1 MNPQDRSHRAE
12 ARGGREGLT
21 RREFL
26 GATGGLLLLFTLAP
40 ESAVAGAAPVAPG
53 VPADLNAWLRVGPKA
68 EVTVFTGAVELGQ
81 GVRTALA
88 QMVAEELTFPVA
100 AVKMV
105 MGDVDRAPSLANIH
119 AEGTIA
125 TVGVRLREV
134 AAEARE
140 MLAHMAAQRW
150 GVSREAVTVV
160 GGRAV
165 LPSATDTSV
174 ALGELAQGQPIT
186 RRATS
191 SPALTPQREHRVI
204 GQRAPRTEG
213 PALVTGEA
221 KFVADLRLPGMAYGK
236 VLRPPCLG
244 AQLMAAEV
252 AVARAQPGVL
262 AVVSEGGFVGVV
274 AVRGDVAERALRLV
288 QATWREADHPS
299 MTTLFEDLRRTARPD
314 GPERS
319 TGNTEAALTGARH
332 GFSASYRAAFVAHA
346 PIEPHGAVAAPGP
359 EGLTI
364 YASTPRPQAHREAV
378 AAALA
383 LPLAR
388 VRVVAMP
395 VGGAFGG
402 KDAADVSIE
411 AARLATAAGCPV
423 MLTQSRREEL
433 AWNYF
438 RPAALIDL
446 RCGVSAAGRITAW
459 DCAVFN
465 CGARGAD
472 PGYSFPNLRVRSH
485 RCDSPLRPGHW
496 RGDGGPLNT
505 FAREVHLDY
514 AASQLGIDPIAFRLR
529 HLDGS
534 PRLAAVVRA
543 AAERYGWR
551 PRQAPTGLGVGF
563 ACAADSGTCVAH
575 IVEVEVAWRSG
586 EVRVRRVT
594 VAQDSGLVVNPDGLR
609 SQIEGAVVM
618 GLGFTLREA
627 VRYEQGRILTDRFAS
642 YPIPTLPETPD
653 IDVVLVS
660 DGETPPKAA
669 GEPAIFPVAAA
680 VANAIFDATGKRFR
694 ELPISPDRVAAA
706 LRS

>member
-1 MNPQDRSHRAE
+1 MSPEDRENRATPHSR
-12 ARGGREGLT
+12 ARLT

-26 GATGGLLLLFTLAP
+26 GAAGGLVLFFSLPPESLAP
-40 ESAVAGAAPVAPG
+40 RAEASSA
-53 VPADLNAWLRVGPKA
+53 ADLNAWLRVGPKA

-81 GVRTALA
+81 GVGTALA
-88 QMVAEELTFPVA
+88 QMVAEELTFPVS

-105 MGDVDRAPSLANIH
+105 MGDTERAPSVGDGH
-119 AEGTIA
+119 TGGTIA
-125 TVGVRLREV
+125 TVGLRLREV

-150 GVSREAVTVV
+150 GVSPEAVTVA

-165 LPSATDTSV
+165 LPSAPDTSV
-174 ALGELAQGQPIT
+174 GLGELAQGQPIT
-186 RRATS
+186 GRATS
-191 SPALTPQREHRVI
+191 PAALTPESEHRAI
-204 GQRAPRTEG
+204 GQRAPRAEG
-213 PALVTGEA
+213 PALVTGKA

-244 AQLMAAEV
+244 AQLVAAEV
-252 AVARAQPGVL
+252 GVARAQPGVV

-274 AVRGDVAERALRLV
+274 AVRSDLAERALRVV

-299 MTTLFEDLRRTARPD
+299 MTTLFEDLRRTARRD
-314 GPERS
+314 GPEQS
-319 TGNTEAALTGARH
+319 KGDTEAALTGARH

-359 EGLTI
+359 EGLTV
-364 YASTPRPQAHREAV
+364 YVSTPRPQAHREAV
-378 AAALA
+378 AAALS
-383 LPLAR
+383 LPPAR

-402 KDAADVSIE
+402 KDAADVSVE
-411 AARLATAAGCPV
+411 AARLATAAGRPV

-438 RPAALIDL
+438 RPAALVDL

-472 PGYSFPNLRVRSH
+472 PGYSFPNLRLRSH
-485 RCDSPLRPGHW
+485 RCDPPLRQGHW

-514 AASQLGIDPIAFRLR
+514 VASELGIDPVDFRLR

-551 PRQAPTGLGVGF
+551 PRRAPTGLGVGF
-563 ACAADSGTCVAH
+563 ACAADSGTCAAQ
-575 IVEVEVAWRSG
+575 IAEVEVARRSG
-586 EVRVRRVT
+586 EVRVRRVM

-618 GLGFTLREA
+618 GLGFALREA
-627 VRYEQGRILTDRFAS
+627 VRYEQGRILTDHFAS
-642 YPIPTLPETPD
+642 YPIPTLAETPE

-660 DGETPPKAA
+660 DRETPPKAA

-680 VANAIFDATGKRFR
+680 VANAVFDATGKRFR